1 MAGPL
6 NGFTVVEMAGIGPSP
21 FCAMMLADMGA
32 DVIRIDRLTPGFL
45 GGGGTIIDRGRRTI
59 ALDIKKPGA
68 ADVVLRLLDKA
79 DALLEG
85 FRPGVM
91 ERLGLG
97 PEACQARNPRLVYGR
112 MTGWGQDGP
121 LAQAAGHD
129 LNYIALTGALHA
141 MGQAGHPPAPPLHL
155 VGDMGGG
162 AMMLAFGVLCGLLE
176 AGRTGKGQVVDAA
189 ICDGASLL
197 ASAYHGKLRSGDW
210 INRRQSNM
218 LDGGAHFYG
227 CYTCADGRYVSIG
240 AIEPQFYRQ
249 LLELCGIED
258 PDFERQWDR
267 AQWPLLRGKLERLIA
282 SRTRDQWC
290 ALLEGTDACFAPV
303 LDFEEAPRH
312 PHNQARGGFIE
323 TGGVVHPAPA
333 PRFSRTPG
341 QARPVP
347 APGEHTETL
356 LAELGFADADIR
368 ALRERG
374 AIA

>member
-6 NGFTVVEMAGIGPSP
+6 NGLTVVEMAGIGPGP

-45 GGGGTIIDRGRRTI
+45 GGGGTLIDRGRRSI
-59 ALDIKKPGA
+59 ALDLKQPGA
-68 ADVVLRLLDKA
+68 TDIVLRLLDRA

-97 PEACQARNPRLVYGR
+97 PDECLARNPRLVYGR

-129 LNYIALTGALHA
+129 LNYIAITGALHA
-141 MGQAGHPPAPPLHL
+141 MGHAELPPAPPLHL

-176 AGRTGKGQVVDAA
+176 AGRTGQGQVVDAA

-197 ASAYHGKLRSGDW
+197 ASAYHGKLQDGGW
-210 INRRQSNM
+210 VNQRQSNM

-227 CYTCADGRYVSIG
+227 CYACADGKYVSIG
-240 AIEPQFYRQ
+240 AIEPQFYRL
-249 LLELCGIED
+249 LLERCGIDD
-258 PDFERQWDR
+258 PDFQQQWER
-267 AQWPLLRGKLERLIA
+267 AQWPQLRAKLAGIIA
-282 SRTRDQWC
+282 RRTREQWC

-312 PHNQARGGFIE
+312 PHHQARGSFIE
-323 TGGVVHPAPA
+323 TGGTLHPAPA
-333 PRFSRTPG
+333 PRLSRTPG
-341 QARPVP
+341 QARAVS
-347 APGEHTETL
+347 APGAHTEEL
-356 LAELGFADADIR
+356 LAELGLAQAEIQ

>member
-6 NGFTVVEMAGIGPSP
+6 SGFTVVEMAGIGPGP

-59 ALDIKKPGA
+59 ALDLKQPGA
-68 ADVVLRLLDKA
+68 AGIVLRLLDKA
-79 DALLEG
+79 HALLEG

-97 PEACQARNPRLVYGR
+97 PDECLARNPRLVYGR

-121 LAQAAGHD
+121 LAQSAGHD
-129 LNYIALTGALHA
+129 LNYIAITGVLHA
-141 MGQAGHPPAPPLHL
+141 MGQAGLPPAPPLHL

-176 AGRTGKGQVVDAA
+176 AGRTGRGQVVDAA

-197 ASAYHGKLRSGDW
+197 ASAYHGKLQDGSW
-210 INRRQSNM
+210 VNQRQSNM

-227 CYTCADGRYVSIG
+227 CYTCTDGKYVSIG
-240 AIEPQFYRQ
+240 AIEPQFYRL
-249 LLELCGIED
+249 LLERCGIDD
-258 PDFERQWDR
+258 PDFQHQWDR
-267 AQWPLLRGKLERLIA
+267 AQWPQLRAKLAGIIAGK
-282 SRTRDQWC
+282 TREQWC
-290 ALLEGTDACFAPV
+290 SLLEGTDACFAPV

-312 PHNQARGGFIE
+312 HHHQARGSFVE
-323 TGGVVHPAPA
+323 TGGTVHPAPA
-333 PRFSRTPG
+333 PRLSRTPG
-341 QARPVP
+341 RAGAVP
-347 APGEHTETL
+347 KPGEHTEEL
-356 LAELGFADADIR
+356 LAELGLAQNEIQ
-368 ALRERG
+368 ALRDRG

>member
-6 NGFTVVEMAGIGPSP
+6 NGLTVVEMAGIGPGP

-45 GGGGTIIDRGRRTI
+45 GGGGTLIDRGRRTI

-68 ADVVLRLLDKA
+68 TDIVLRLVDKA

-97 PEACQARNPRLVYGR
+97 PDECLARNPRLVYGR

-129 LNYIALTGALHA
+129 LNYIAITGALHA
-141 MGQAGHPPAPPLHL
+141 MGHAELPPAPPLHL

-197 ASAYHGKLRSGDW
+197 ASAYHGKLQDGSW
-210 INRRQSNM
+210 VNQRQSNM

-227 CYTCADGRYVSIG
+227 CYACADGKYVSIG
-240 AIEPQFYRQ
+240 AIEPQFYRL
-249 LLELCGIED
+249 LLERCGIDD
-258 PDFERQWDR
+258 PDFQPQWER
-267 AQWPLLRGKLERLIA
+267 AQWPQLRAKLAGIIAGK
-282 SRTRDQWC
+282 TRDQWC
-290 ALLEGTDACFAPV
+290 ALLEGSDACFAPV
-303 LDFEEAPRH
+303 LDFKEAPQH
-312 PHNQARGGFIE
+312 PHHLARGSFIE

-333 PRFSRTPG
+333 PRLSRTPG

-347 APGEHTETL
+347 APGEHTEEL
-356 LAELGFADADIR
+356 LAELGLAPSDIQ